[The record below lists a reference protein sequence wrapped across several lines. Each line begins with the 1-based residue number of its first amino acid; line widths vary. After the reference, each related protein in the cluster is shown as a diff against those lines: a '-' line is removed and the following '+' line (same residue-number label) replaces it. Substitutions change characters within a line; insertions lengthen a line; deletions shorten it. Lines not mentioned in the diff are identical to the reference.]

1 QEVMFKDFE
10 KISRF
15 FLILALTIPATLLTQ
30 EKPAMLQQSPPQQAI
45 QKTSDGPV
53 VNAANENSPGPIDP
67 YVVAGGGGTS
77 ARSSFVLDGTIGQSP
92 AASTMSGG
100 NFTTTSGFW
109 SSVGNVVAP
118 KKRRGQLTSQ

>member
-1 QEVMFKDFE
+1 MFKDSE

-30 EKPAMLQQSPPQQAI
+30 EKPAMVPQNPPQQAI

-53 VNAANENSPGPIDP
+53 INAVNQNSPGPIDP

-77 ARSSFVLDGTIGQSP
+77 AGSSFVLDGTIGQSP
-92 AASTMSGG
+92 AASPMSGG
-100 NFTTTSGFW
+100 TFTMTSGFW
-109 SSVGNVVAP
+109 PSLSDVAAP
-118 KKRRGQLTSQ
+118 KKRRGQITSQ